1 MKSEELGSD
10 GGGDDYNGEEDAE
23 DLPLKADN
31 KSGKVYPRGWSNLQF
46 KEPTKCL
53 LCDETFTNRND
64 INRHVRDTHKVN
76 MLVPLRK
83 LWGRGTNSE
92 F

>member
-10 GGGDDYNGEEDAE
+10 GGGGDDYNNGGEEDVE
-23 DLPLKADN
+23 DMPLKAEIN
-31 KSGKVYPRGWSNLQF
+31 KSEKVYPRGWSNLQF

-76 MLVPLRK
+76 M
-83 LWGRGTNSE
+83 